1 MATLVWLVIPF
12 CVGLYLAY
20 RRHGWPS
27 AADQRQRKE
36 LQRRVYYAQLRQA
49 QRDME
54 TDAEVDAII
63 NRGI

>member
-1 MATLVWLVIPF
+1 MELLVWIVVLCI
-12 CVGLYLAY
+12 GAYLGY
-20 RRHGWPS
+20 RRVGWPS

-54 TDAEVDAII
+54 VAAEVDAII

>member
-1 MATLVWLVIPF
+1 MATLVWIVLPF

-27 AADQRQRKE
+27 ATGQRQRKE

-49 QRDME
+49 QLDME
-54 TDAEVDAII
+54 VAAEVDAII